1 MKRKFYLGIV
11 VVLLLGGI
19 AVSQWRKPAVKASPD
34 AVLYFI
40 GDTEH
45 ELSRMPARFTRMS
58 DAEEIALGNHLA
70 SYLPVITSSD
80 NPDVIAVQQYVS
92 RVGLQLAA
100 HAHRKLPYKFHY
112 IPQRSFVNAYALPG
126 GHVVIGAGMIELMD
140 SEDEL
145 ASVLGHEIEHIDH
158 YHCAE
163 RAQTEQTLHRIPLG
177 SLAALPVAIF
187 EAGYSKT
194 DELEADR
201 EGVRLAALA
210 GYSPEGAI
218 RLFETFG
225 RLYHEPALKT
235 SNPEQ
240 EVSAVVV
247 EGISGYFRSHPM
259 PADRVEQ
266 IRTMISS
273 EHLAVP
279 KQEKPL
285 LVQYIFAT
293 RKARDSFDTAKYEEA
308 VRETS
313 VALSLNPDYVP
324 ARRLRAQSEFLLAH
338 FSDAAS
344 DYEELMKSWQDI
356 ATADAFADAL
366 AAANRNSAASEFE
379 HRVTALQAPAEAKPM
394 LDADLA
400 GLKLLAGSSS
410 ATEQL
415 AEAARKD
422 RQGEVLARIG
432 KWSYRA
438 GNFDQAA
445 ELLQSAT
452 ELRPETEQYHAEL
465 RWALIEQG
473 KFESA
478 LKQSSY
484 GNESSDS
491 MSRAVALWQAHDQD
505 AALLQFNIVANG
517 APYWKNPKWTSA
529 LYAPDVT
536 KSIEQM
542 EQEYERRKEAALKR
556 SH

>member
-58 DAEEIALGNHLA
+58 DAEEVALGNHLA
-70 SYLPVITSSD
+70 SYLPVITSLD
-80 NPDVIAVQQYVS
+80 NPDVIAVQEYVS
-92 RVGLQLAA
+92 RVGLQVAA

-158 YHCAE
+158 YQCAE
-163 RAQTEQTLHRIPLG
+163 RAQTEQTLHRIPLA
-177 SLAALPVAIF
+177 SLAALPVEIF
-187 EAGYSKT
+187 QAGYSKT

-218 RLFETFG
+218 RLFETFD
-225 RLYHEPALKT
+225 RLYHELPLKT

-240 EVSAVVV
+240 EVSAVVI

-266 IRTMISS
+266 IRTMIAS

-308 VRETS
+308 VRQTS

-324 ARRLRAQSEFLLAH
+324 ARKLRAQSEFLLAR

-344 DYEELMKSWQDI
+344 DYAQLMKSWQDI
-356 ATADAFADAL
+356 ATVDAFADSL
-366 AAANRNSAASEFE
+366 AAAKRDSAASEFE
-379 HRVTALQAPAEAKPM
+379 QSITNLQAPVEAKP
-394 LDADLA
+394 LIDADLA
-400 GLKLLAGSSS
+400 GLRLLGGSSS
-410 ATEQL
+410 PAEQL
-415 AEAARKD
+415 TEAARKD
-422 RQGEVLARIG
+422 RQGDVLARIG

-452 ELRPETEQYHAEL
+452 ELRPETEQYHAQL
-465 RWALIEQG
+465 RWAQIEQG

-478 LKQSSY
+478 LKQNSY

-505 AALLQFNIVANG
+505 AALLSFNSVLGA
-517 APYWKNPKWTSA
+517 APYWKNPAWTRA
-529 LYAPDVT
+529 LYAADVT
-536 KSIEQM
+536 ETIQQM
-542 EQEYERRKEAALKR
+542 QHETERRKEAALKH